1 VTAAATPSQS
11 VSEPAACEGEVAAQV
26 AELLADAG
34 AVLAPRR
41 REWAAS
47 GLAGELAAVDGLLS
61 AIDEVDDWIV
71 GLDNPVGGPLARRQ
85 GRRSRGRRSR
95 LEVQSVELAARL
107 HDLLVRIAEE
117 APPITGPEAD
127 RLRAEAARLR
137 SRPVGRAAAPAAAPP
152 GPGSIEPDATE
163 TTVLT
168 VKATMTRGDASHPG
182 TLVLTNVR
190 LVFVEQAKST
200 EIPLAWI
207 KHAQTNAGELL
218 VYQAQRASPL
228 RFTVSSPAEVLRVL
242 GAVLGGR

>member
-1 VTAAATPSQS
+1 VTASATSQS
-11 VSEPAACEGEVAAQV
+11 VSEPAAREGEVAAQV

-41 REWAAS
+41 SEWAAS
-47 GLAGELAAVDGLLS
+47 GLAGELAAVDDLLS

-71 GLDNPVGGPLARRQ
+71 GLDNPVGGPLARRLQ
-85 GRRSRGRRSR
+85 ARRNRGRRNR

-117 APPITGPEAD
+117 APPTTVPEAD

-137 SRPVGRAAAPAAAPP
+137 SRPVGRAAVPT
-152 GPGSIEPDATE
+152 ATE

-182 TLVLTNVR
+182 TLVLTTVR
-190 LVFVEQAKST
+190 LAFIEEAQST
-200 EIPLAWI
+200 EIPLASI
-207 KHAQTNAGELL
+207 RHAQTNVGDLL
-218 VYQAQRASPL
+218 VYPAQRASPF
-228 RFTVSSPAEVLRVL
+228 RFTVSSPADVLRAL
-242 GAVLGGR
+242 GTVIGGR

>member
-1 VTAAATPSQS
+1 VTASATSQS
-11 VSEPAACEGEVAAQV
+11 VSEPAAREGEVTAQV

-71 GLDNPVGGPLARRQ
+71 GLDNPVGGPLARRLKA
-85 GRRSRGRRSR
+85 RRSRGRRSR

-117 APPITGPEAD
+117 APPTTVPEAD

-137 SRPVGRAAAPAAAPP
+137 GRPVGRAAVPPAAPP
-152 GPGSIEPDATE
+152 GRGSIEPEATE

-182 TLVLTNVR
+182 TLVLTTVR
-190 LVFVEQAKST
+190 LAFVEEAQST
-200 EIPLAWI
+200 EIPLASI
-207 KHAQTNAGELL
+207 RHAQTNVGELL
-218 VYQAQRASPL
+218 VYPAQRASPF
-228 RFTVSSPAEVLRVL
+228 RFTVSSPADVLRAL
-242 GAVLGGR
+242 GTVLGGR